1 MPKPLTNDITGMF
14 NYLDYNIYG
23 ICFVLSTMNNIIW
36 EIDRNRNHF
45 TRSILGRIPESGII
59 FMIV

>member
-23 ICFVLSTMNNIIW
+23 ICFVLSTMNNII
-36 EIDRNRNHF
+36 
-45 TRSILGRIPESGII
+45 
-59 FMIV
+59 